1 MLTFPYEQAE
11 SPPAPYVDLQVSPS
25 RRAYLRVAYR
35 GKLDSGASITII
47 PTNLVQQWHLRRIG
61 DVQVLAFDGT
71 LSVRPLYRVN
81 IIIGSRQFRRVEVT
95 VAHRTNILLG
105 RDILNQ
111 LTITHNGPQ
120 LRVEIQD
127 A

>member
-1 MLTFPYEQAE
+1 MTVI
-11 SPPAPYVDLQVSPS
+11 PASL
-25 RRAYLRVAYR
+25 A
-35 GKLDSGASITII
+35 
-47 PTNLVQQWHLRRIG
+47 QQWRLRRIAR
-61 DVQVLAFDGT
+61 VRVRAFDGT

-81 IIIGSRQFRRVEVT
+81 IIIGSCQFRRVEVT
-95 VAHRTNILLG
+95 VSHRTNILLG